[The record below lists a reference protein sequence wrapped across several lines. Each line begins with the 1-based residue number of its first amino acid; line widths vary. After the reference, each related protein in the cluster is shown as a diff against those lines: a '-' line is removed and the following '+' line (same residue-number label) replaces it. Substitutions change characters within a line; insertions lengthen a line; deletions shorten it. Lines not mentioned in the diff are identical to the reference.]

1 MQRKAGGN
9 VKTNIR
15 FMLQKKKK
23 ITVYKSRTM
32 KKKFTW
38 KKAVYI
44 FLALIFA
51 VGLFGGIGYL
61 IKSNSAESETFLTK
75 KPVIQNMED
84 KVMATGRI
92 VPREEIEIKPN
103 MSGILDKVLV
113 SEGDQVTVG
122 QLVATIKIVPNV
134 QSVNAAQQ
142 EVNNANLQISN
153 AKMNLANVQQ
163 QFSMQQRLY
172 SQGVASKQEY
182 LTAQQQLQS
191 AQIQLKNANLQL
203 QTAQKSMQ
211 IARTGV
217 TPELQGL
224 ATTQIRS
231 KANGTVLEVPVK
243 VGSQVI
249 EANQFNAGT
258 TIASVAN
265 LNSLIFEGEIDEAQA
280 GKLKEG
286 MNMNILIGALQ
297 NKKYPG
303 RLTMIA
309 PKGKDQNGT
318 IKFPVEG
325 EVFNP
330 AGDYIR
336 AGFSAN
342 GEIVLNSQQN
352 ALLLDESLIQYE
364 KVNGKDVPFVEV
376 RQPDGKFKKVNVKL
390 GASDG
395 ISVQILSGLTKDSN
409 VKVWNPSDKDK
420 EELKDKKK

>member
-1 MQRKAGGN
+1 
-9 VKTNIR
+9 
-15 FMLQKKKK
+15 
-23 ITVYKSRTM
+23 M
-32 KKKFTW
+32 KKKFTG
-38 KKAVYI
+38 KKALYI
-44 FLALIFA
+44 FLGLILAIALFA
-51 VGLFGGIGYL
+51 GISYL
-61 IKSNSAESETFLTK
+61 IKSNSRQNEVFLTR
-75 KPVIQNMED
+75 KPVVQDMED
-84 KVMATGRI
+84 KVMATGKI

-103 MSGILDKVLV
+103 MSGIIDKVLV
-113 SEGDQVTVG
+113 QEGDHVSVG
-122 QLVATIKIVPNV
+122 ELIATLKIVPSV
-134 QSVNAAQQ
+134 QSVNAATQ
-142 EVNNANLQISN
+142 EINNANLQISN
-153 AKMNLANVQQ
+153 AKTNLNTQQQ
-163 QFSMQQRLY
+163 QFAMQQRLY
-172 SQGVASKQEY
+172 AQGVISRQEF
-182 LTAQQQLQS
+182 LTAQQQLQN
-191 AQIQLKNANLQL
+191 AQIQVRNANQQL
-203 QTAQKSMQ
+203 ATAQKSLQ

-231 KANGTVLEVPVK
+231 KATGTVLEVPVK
-243 VGSQVI
+243 VGNQVI

-258 TIASVAN
+258 TIASVAD

-286 MNMNILIGALQ
+286 MNMNVIIGALQ
-297 NKKYPG
+297 NKKFPG

-330 AGDYIR
+330 SNEYIR

-342 GEIVLNSQQN
+342 GEIVLSSQKN

-364 KVNGKDVPFVEV
+364 KKNGKDTPFVEV
-376 RQPDGKFKKVNVKL
+376 KQADGTFKKQTVRL

-395 ISVQILSGLTKDSN
+395 INVQILSGLTKDSE

-420 EELKDKKK
+420 EALKEKKK